1 MFFSGPTLGLGLSA
15 GYSVQKNQRVGNR
28 WAWAALLTLAL
39 GAAPLAQA
47 QSKAATKETQSA
59 ASGVKANSK
68 ANAKTKVKIQTDT
81 NVKAKANARAKAKGK
96 ASKRAATRASAPAS
110 RKAAVR
116 KSVVRVPASPSFGHL
131 YGLQNVDDMLDLKS
145 SVALVIDQDT
155 NEVLF
160 SKNSGAVLPIASIT
174 KLMTALV
181 VIEAGLSLEETLV
194 VAQDDVN
201 ATAGSSSRLRV
212 GTQLNRGEMLHLA
225 LMSSENRAAHVLG
238 RTYPGGIRSFIS
250 AMNAKA
256 QLLGMSG
263 TRYVEPTGLSSDNQ
277 STAEDLTRLVR
288 AASAHPLIRDL
299 STSPEASVPVG
310 ARQMQFRNTNGLV
323 RNPEWEIGLQ
333 KTGYISAAGRCL
345 VMQTQLAGRKLIMVL
360 LDSAGKY
367 SRMGDAERIRKWLA
381 TAPFVPSAVAAPVF
395 MTKAAVSPV
404 SAPPGVPF
412 SPFTQFMPSA
422 PFVPAAALPS
432 PAVITPAPA
441 QTNEKLL
448 LGPQVLPVSLSA
460 ATP

>member
-1 MFFSGPTLGLGLSA
+1 M
-15 GYSVQKNQRVGNR
+15 
-28 WAWAALLTLAL
+28 LAL
-39 GAAPLAQA
+39 GATPLAHSQNKA
-47 QSKAATKETQSA
+47 AAKAAKPAASVAASKGIKATTSKATA
-59 ASGVKANSK
+59 SK
-68 ANAKTKVKIQTDT
+68 ART
-81 NVKAKANARAKAKGK
+81 
-96 ASKRAATRASAPAS
+96 TRAGASAR
-110 RKAAVR
+110 RKA
-116 KSVVRVPASPSFGHL
+116 VVRGSIVRLQPASPSFGHL
-131 YGLQNVDDMLDLKS
+131 YGLQKADDVLDLKS

-160 SKNSGAVLPIASIT
+160 SKNPGAVLPIASIT

-181 VIEAGLSLEETLV
+181 VIEAGLSLDETLV
-194 VAQDDVN
+194 VDQDDVN
-201 ATAGSSSRLRV
+201 ATTGSSSRLRV

-238 RTYPGGIRSFIS
+238 RTYPGGIGAFMV

-256 QLLGMSG
+256 QRLGMRG
-263 TRYVEPTGLSSDNQ
+263 TRYVEPTGLSPDNQ

-288 AASAHPLIRDL
+288 AASVHPLIREL

-367 SRMGDAERIRKWLA
+367 SRIGDAERIRKWLA
-381 TAPFVPSAVAAPVF
+381 SAPFVPSAVAAPVTQAPSF
-395 MTKAAVSPV
+395 ATLAAPPSNAPASAGDKLLQGPFVAPIALPG
-404 SAPPGVPF
+404 SAP
-412 SPFTQFMPSA
+412 A
-422 PFVPAAALPS
+422 PLLP
-432 PAVITPAPA
+432 
-441 QTNEKLL
+441 
-448 LGPQVLPVSLSA
+448 
-460 ATP
+460 